1 MWQIKPKNIFTYGHE
16 ISLKSEC
23 NFRICKAKMYIN
35 ETLVE
40 FVNGNWWFIIKGF
53 KLLNHTEITS
63 RLVFTRKDARTE
75 AVFTCE
81 GIGHKKK

>member
-1 MWQIKPKNIFTYGHE
+1 
-16 ISLKSEC
+16 
-23 NFRICKAKMYIN
+23 MYIN

-40 FVNGNWWFIIKGF
+40 FVNGNWWFIKGF
-53 KLLNHTEITS
+53 KLLKHTEITS

-81 GIGHKKK
+81 GISHEKK